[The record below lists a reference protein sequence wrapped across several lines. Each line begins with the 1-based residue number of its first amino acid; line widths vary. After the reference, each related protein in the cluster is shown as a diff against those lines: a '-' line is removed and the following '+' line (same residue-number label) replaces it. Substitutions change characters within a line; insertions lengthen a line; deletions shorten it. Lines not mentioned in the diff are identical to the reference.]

1 MWEEITAV
9 FTIHHPHM
17 VTKDS
22 HLSKLA
28 LLKVAVGRQTPNCT
42 LMDETQVNFAKKENL
57 GEKRKDRQGISFVQ
71 QKYSTAFGYKV
82 LTTNKLY

>member
-22 HLSKLA
+22 HLSEASFAKS
-28 LLKVAVGRQTPNCT
+28 GCWEQTPNCT
-42 LMDETQVNFAKKENL
+42 LMDETQVNFAKENL
-57 GEKRKDRQGISFVQ
+57 GEKEKTDKDFRAAKIF
-71 QKYSTAFGYKV
+71 YS
-82 LTTNKLY
+82 LQL